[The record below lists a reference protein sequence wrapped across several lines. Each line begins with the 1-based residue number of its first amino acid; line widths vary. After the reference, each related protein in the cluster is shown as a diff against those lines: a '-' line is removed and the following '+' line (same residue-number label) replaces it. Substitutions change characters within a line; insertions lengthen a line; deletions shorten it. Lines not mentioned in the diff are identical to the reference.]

1 MGSIMPPV
9 NVTEESMLGEL
20 DKRIRAGPI
29 TLVLV
34 YADWCGHCKSFK
46 PTMDKLEN
54 LPGRSVQTAR
64 VRDDIYS
71 KSSIS
76 KNAIDGYPTLM
87 LVKPDGNAVSFS
99 QNGKV
104 SNSIPDYN
112 NTQAMTAI
120 VKNAGTNNGI
130 RAINEGVPAVPTVPA
145 VNVAA
150 VEEGPAVKEVATVE
164 EGPVVEE
171 NTGIVPPNSNYDRIT
186 KKELQMGGSLFNT
199 LYQTAYTMAP
209 IAGLYMASRYVA
221 KSKRKTQKRKVVK
234 KAKKVAKKTRGRR

>member
-9 NVTEESMLGEL
+9 NVTEEGLLGEL

-34 YADWCGHCKSFK
+34 YADWCGHCQRFK

-64 VRDDIYS
+64 VRDDVYS

-112 NTQAMTAI
+112 NTQTMTAI

-130 RAINEGVPAVPTVPA
+130 RAINEGVPAVEEVK
-145 VNVAA
+145 A
-150 VEEGPAVKEVATVE
+150 VEE
-164 EGPVVEE
+164 EGPVAEEVPVVQE

-209 IAGLYMASRYVA
+209 VAGLYMASRYVA
-221 KSKRKTQKRKVVK
+221 KRKHKTLKRKRKV
-234 KAKKVAKKTRGRR
+234 AKKGKKTRGRR